1 VWVETLKASVRGV
14 RVGEVNEGV
23 VIKAKTLV
31 PMMEQRLEHHIDA
44 RVDIR
49 RKYHYSLD
57 FIRDNLAS
65 VAAAKCLVGHIVNDL
80 QSFTTNECLLGHPNE
95 HISADSFLPM
105 TKQPE
110 DLPLDSLEGCYLHYD
125 PTKKKWIRSGKASGV
140 GKDACFNGR
149 LDTHAKN
156 SRSIEQMRK
165 SRFYQEYP
173 WGGVPNIGGTGG
185 TFENLRVFCG
195 MAFNRKDD
203 ISPLCS
209 VNANNSLFVWSKQ
222 TIEELKKKDGNLQ
235 DNQLVAISYL
245 WETCDDLLLAR
256 EHNVS
261 QSPGCEGLGLR
272 VNN

>member
-1 VWVETLKASVRGV
+1 
-14 RVGEVNEGV
+14 
-23 VIKAKTLV
+23 
-31 PMMEQRLEHHIDA
+31 
-44 RVDIR
+44 
-49 RKYHYSLD
+49 
-57 FIRDNLAS
+57 
-65 VAAAKCLVGHIVNDL
+65 
-80 QSFTTNECLLGHPNE
+80 
-95 HISADSFLPM
+95 
-105 TKQPE
+105 
-110 DLPLDSLEGCYLHYD
+110 
-125 PTKKKWIRSGKASGV
+125 
-140 GKDACFNGR
+140 
-149 LDTHAKN
+149 
-156 SRSIEQMRK
+156 MRK

-185 TFENLRVFCG
+185 SFENLRVFCG

-209 VNANNSLFVWSKQ
+209 VGANNSLFVWSKQ

-261 QSPGCEGLGLR
+261 LSSGCEGLGLR